1 MDPID
6 ISLHVDAQGK
16 ANPLT
21 FTWRGSVYRITAVG
35 RRWQADDG
43 EHILV
48 MVAPADRVFEL
59 LHPPIG
65 PWQVVKPPPTRLR
78 A

>member
-1 MDPID
+1 MDPIE
-6 ISLHVDAQGK
+6 ISLHMDAQGP
-16 ANPLT
+16 ARPLT
-21 FTWRGSVYRITAVG
+21 FTWRGSVYRVSAVG

-48 MVAPADRVFEL
+48 MVAPANRVFEL
-59 LHPPIG
+59 LHPPSG
-65 PWQVVKPPPTRLR
+65 LWQVVKSPPTRVR